1 MIHLVIRSPILRRLL
16 ATLALLSATA
26 GTAEPPSSSAS
37 TSHVEAELLAET
49 TAFLRGGEST
59 VALKLVP
66 EQGWHTYWI
75 NAGDSGLPTRLLWT
89 LPDGVSAGDI
99 QWPAPHKAS
108 LGELT
113 NYGYDDETLHLVS
126 IAVPADWPLNKPLT
140 LDTKAKWLVC
150 KDVCIPGEAV
160 LRLTRPVTDG
170 AADLDPAVAAA
181 FERTRAELPQ
191 PLPDGASARFGIADG
206 QFSLALDGADFSK
219 AQVIDF
225 FPYDGALVNHAA
237 PQKLAVASGGLRLTQ
252 ALSGYFLE
260 APAEVGG
267 VLVVETGQQ
276 RQAYELKAVPGA
288 VNPVTAA
295 AARPAAAGVGVGAV
309 ATADGISL
317 ASALLLALLGGLIL
331 NLMPCV
337 FPVLSL
343 KALSLAQNAQQARG
357 EQRRQALA
365 YTAGAVLSC
374 VAVAA
379 VLLALRAGGQAL
391 GWGFQLQSPIFIG
404 ALAYL
409 MFALGLAMSGLLE
422 IGTSWMGVGSS
433 LANRPGLAGSFFT
446 GVLAVVVA
454 SPCTAPFM
462 GSALGYAVTQPL
474 PVALAIFAALGLGLA
489 LPFLLLGFVPALAS
503 RLPRPGAWM
512 LTFKQAMA
520 FPLYLTVAWLLWV
533 LTRQAGAD
541 ALGLVA
547 CGLVAVAFSIWLLG
561 RSGSGRVSHFIAL
574 LSLVAAGYALSSPP
588 LRAPTSAAEKAKTAE
603 HEAWSAEK
611 VAALRA
617 EGRTV
622 FVDFTADWCITCKV
636 NERGALA
643 SDAVREAFE
652 REKVA
657 TLVADWTSADPAI
670 TRGLAEFGRNGVPL
684 YLVYPKGG
692 EPRVLPQ
699 VLTPQLVVDA
709 LKP

>member
-1 MIHLVIRSPILRRLL
+1 VIRFRIPLSLLPLL
-16 ATLALLSATA
+16 AALSLSPAAA
-26 GTAEPPSSSAS
+26 GAAEASSRAS
-37 TSHVEAELLAET
+37 TPHVEAELLTET
-49 TAFLRGGEST
+49 TALLRGGDST

-66 EQGWHTYWI
+66 EPGWHTYWL

-89 LPDGVSAGDI
+89 LPDGVSAGPI
-99 QWPAPHKAS
+99 QWPAPHKAT

-113 NYGYDDETLHLVS
+113 NYGYDAETLHLVS
-126 IAVPADWPLNKPLT
+126 VSVPANWPLDQPLP
-140 LDTKAKWLVC
+140 LQAKAKWLVC
-150 KDVCIPGEAV
+150 KDVCIPGEAE
-160 LRLTRPVTDG
+160 LSLSRPVTDG
-170 AADLDPAVAAA
+170 VADLDPAVAGA
-181 FERTRAELPQ
+181 FERSRAELPQ
-191 PLPDGASARFGIADG
+191 PLPEGASARFAIADG
-206 QFSLALDGADFSK
+206 QFSMALDGADFST
-219 AQVIDF
+219 AQAIDF

-237 PQKLAVASGGLRLTQ
+237 PQKLAVATKGLRLTQ

-267 VLVVETGQQ
+267 VLVVERGQQ
-276 RQAYELKAVPGA
+276 REAYELKAVPGT
-288 VNPVTAA
+288 VTPVSSEAMK
-295 AARPAAAGVGVGAV
+295 PAAASRSETIAPANSIG
-309 ATADGISL
+309 L

-379 VLLALRAGGQAL
+379 LLLALRAGGQAL
-391 GWGFQLQSPIFIG
+391 GWGFQLQSPIFIA

-409 MFALGLAMSGLLE
+409 MFGLGLSMSGLLE

-462 GSALGYAVTQPL
+462 GSALGYAITQPL
-474 PVALAIFAALGLGLA
+474 VLALAIFAALGLGLA
-489 LPFLLLGFVPALAS
+489 LPFLLIGFVPALA
-503 RLPRPGAWM
+503 RTLPRPGAWM

-547 CGLVAVAFSIWLLG
+547 CGLVAVAFAIWLLG
-561 RSGSGRVSHFIAL
+561 RSGAGRVSKFIAL
-574 LSLVAAGYALSSPP
+574 LSLVAAGYALSTSP
-588 LRAPTSAAEKAKTAE
+588 LRAGTAAAEPARAAG
-603 HEAWSAEK
+603 HEAWSPEK

-617 EGRTV
+617 EGRSV

-643 SDAVREAFE
+643 TDTVREAFE
-652 REKVA
+652 QNNVA
-657 TLVADWTSADPAI
+657 VLVADWTSADPTI
-670 TRGLAEFGRNGVPL
+670 TQGLAEFGRNGVPL

-699 VLTPQLVVDA
+699 VLTPQIVVDA